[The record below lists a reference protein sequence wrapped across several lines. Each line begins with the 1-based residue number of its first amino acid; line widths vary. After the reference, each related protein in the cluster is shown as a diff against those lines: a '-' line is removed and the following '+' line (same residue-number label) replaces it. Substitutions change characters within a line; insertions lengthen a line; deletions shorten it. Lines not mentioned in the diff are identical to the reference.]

1 MTRSK
6 GVGRGRAAG
15 SRRALRQA
23 NAERQ
28 RRAQAKTAPRAPD
41 GKPTAR
47 PHLRAFQTPEHMAE
61 LRRRR
66 AQKRPAA
73 VAARQAQEKRERQAR
88 EAAAQAERERL
99 AREAER
105 HRNRPITILTASRWL
120 GESPVTTL
128 TRVLRG
134 QQLTSVTMEDG
145 STRVRASDVERIIV
159 ADARRPP
166 REFHTPSTRPCGI
179 GDGHVLSV
187 REWARIFGSAP
198 SAYIVVPRRVVD
210 CPQCGRALEAGR
222 SMDDGTVPYR
232 CSMSTRCDYQ
242 AVRGEEGWLTPP
254 AFWGPWNPP
263 VSEHDIEHRV
273 EALTFA
279 DARACFADPEAD
291 LMPAFEI
298 PTP

>member
-28 RRAQAKTAPRAPD
+28 RRAHQAKTAPHAPD

-47 PHLRAFQTPEHMAE
+47 PHLQPFQTPEHMAE

-66 AQKRPAA
+66 AEKRPAA

-88 EAAAQAERERL
+88 EAAAKAERERL

-120 GESPVTTL
+120 GESPVKTL

-134 QQLTSVTMEDG
+134 QRLTAVTMEDRRAEGRG
-145 STRVRASDVERIIV
+145 SPLHPGFRTCN
-159 ADARRPP
+159 
-166 REFHTPSTRPCGI
+166 HGI
-179 GDGHVLSV
+179 GKATSRLHSYTVISFT
-187 REWARIFGSAP
+187 A
-198 SAYIVVPRRVVD
+198 
-210 CPQCGRALEAGR
+210 CGRL
-222 SMDDGTVPYR
+222 
-232 CSMSTRCDYQ
+232 
-242 AVRGEEGWLTPP
+242 
-254 AFWGPWNPP
+254 
-263 VSEHDIEHRV
+263 
-273 EALTFA
+273 
-279 DARACFADPEAD
+279 
-291 LMPAFEI
+291 
-298 PTP
+298 